1 MNTFYL
7 LILLIYGAVDAM
19 ACLGL
24 NQQFGVAGVTNFGFI
39 IFQAAGAYAAAILA
53 LPPQTA
59 NGGFQ
64 TYIGGWNL
72 PFPIPWIGAAVVGG
86 LIALP
91 FTFLVGRRLRGDFAA
106 VGLLATAVLLNLLAT
121 NYKPLLGGDAGL
133 ALVPA
138 PFQGEYNSQSTGYQW
153 VYAAVGI
160 VLLAGVLWFVRR
172 ITESPYGRSLRA
184 MRDNDMV
191 ADSLGKN
198 LLSMRTAMLVTG
210 GAIAGLSGGVLV
222 TYINTW
228 APSEWGYA
236 ETVVLFAAVIIGG
249 AGNHWGAVLGAIIVP
264 VGFEEAT
271 RFIQGSNNLPP
282 NLIPSLQWVAIGLLI
297 VIFLWVRPQGILPE
311 RKRVI
316 AVPAATG
323 GAVPAGAQAAGWQ
336 GGAVPAAGQAAGWQS
351 ERRAETVVPEAPSV
365 TGDGGERDA
374 RGSSRQPAP
383 EASPTSTASPASPDS
398 LTYPGSPSSGGE
410 VVLEA
415 VGVSR
420 DYGGVRAVHEVSFA
434 VRRGTLT
441 GLIGPNGAGK
451 STLLAMLAGTL
462 PVSGGTIVYRGQDVT
477 AVPAY
482 RRARLGLVRT
492 FQLASEFKRLTV
504 MENLLS
510 AVPVNRGDSLRGA
523 VLGKRYWRGDETAAI
538 ERAEGILER
547 FGLEKS
553 ANDYAGDLS
562 GGQRRL
568 VEIMR
573 ALMAGPAMLLLDE
586 PMAGVHPNLARRIG
600 HQLVRLCE
608 EGMTI
613 LMVEHELAI
622 MDEFCDPVV
631 VMAEGSVLAEGTME
645 QLRARSEVVEAYLV
659 G

>member
-1 MNTFYL
+1 MSTFYL
-7 LILLIYGAVDAM
+7 INLLIYAAVDAM

-39 IFQAAGAYAAAILA
+39 IFQAAGGYTAAILA
-53 LPPQTA
+53 LPPDTA

-86 LIALP
+86 VIALP

-106 VGLLATAVLLNLLAT
+106 IGLLVTAVLLNLVVT
-121 NYKPLLGGDAGL
+121 NYRPFLNGDAGVAIIPEPL
-133 ALVPA
+133 QNMFNV
-138 PFQGEYNSQSTGYQW
+138 QSVGYQW
-153 VYAAVGI
+153 GLAVLSIVLCAAVF
-160 VLLAGVLWFVRR
+160 WFVRR
-172 ITESPYGRSLRA
+172 ITRSPYGRSLRA
-184 MRDNDMV
+184 MRDNDQV

-222 TYINTW
+222 SYITTW
-228 APSEWGYA
+228 SPAAWGYA

-249 AGNHWGAVLGAIIVP
+249 AGNHWGALLGAVLVP
-264 VGFEEAT
+264 VGFEEVT
-271 RFIQGSNNLPP
+271 RYIPTSNNLPP
-282 NLIPSLQWVAIGLLI
+282 NLIPSLEWVAIGLLI

-316 AVPAATG
+316 KVP
-323 GAVPAGAQAAGWQ
+323 VPAG
-336 GGAVPAAGQAAGWQS
+336 GQAAGTS
-351 ERRAETVVPEAPSV
+351 PPPPPLAARDGSALTSAASAGDGEGAAGRRASLSPAEAS
-365 TGDGGERDA
+365 A
-374 RGSSRQPAP
+374 GSSISS
-383 EASPTSTASPASPDS
+383 SPLANS
-398 LTYPGSPSSGGE
+398 E
-410 VVLEA
+410 VVLA
-415 VGVSR
+415 ARGVSR
-420 DYGGVRAVHEVSFA
+420 EFGGVKAVDDVSFE
-434 VRRGTLT
+434 VRQGTLT

-462 PVSGGTIVYRGQDVT
+462 PVSAGTISYRGRDVT
-477 AVPAY
+477 GMPAF

-510 AVPVNRGDSLRGA
+510 AVPAHRGDSFRGA
-523 VLGKRYWRGDETAAI
+523 VLGKRYWRADESAAI
-538 ERAEGILER
+538 GRAEAILER
-547 FGLEKS
+547 FGLEKL
-553 ANDYAGDLS
+553 ANNYAGDLS

-573 ALMAGPAMLLLDE
+573 ALMTEPSMLLLDE
-586 PMAGVHPNLARRIG
+586 PMAGVHPDLARRIG
-600 HQLVRLCE
+600 RKLTELCAD
-608 EGMTI
+608 GMTI

-631 VMAEGSVLAEGTME
+631 VMADGSVLAEGTMD